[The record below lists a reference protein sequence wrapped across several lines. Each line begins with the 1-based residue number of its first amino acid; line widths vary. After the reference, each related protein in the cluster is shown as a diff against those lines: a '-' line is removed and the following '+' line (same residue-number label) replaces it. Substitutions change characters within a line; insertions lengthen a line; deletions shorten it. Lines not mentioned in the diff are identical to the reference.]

1 MTKNGAAETNLST
14 TSRLCKHSTL
24 LCYTAIPTYVREF
37 VRDTY

>member
-24 LCYTAIPTYVREF
+24 FCILPYLVYVRQIICS
-37 VRDTY
+37 